1 MRIDSLYIEDFKN
14 LKQFKIDLDENELNT
29 VLLGQNATGKSNF
42 IETLVLIF
50 KYLDLSKAG
59 STPRFPNF
67 EYEIKY
73 KCREHNIKITC
84 KEDEKTN
91 KPSYEIYVDE
101 KKQSYKSFFINKEI
115 YLPKYVF
122 TYYSGISNKL
132 KDHFDENQKN
142 FYNKAK
148 AKGVTKEDVE
158 DFRRMFYV
166 QLVHSYFVLLAFY
179 TFEEEKTKKFLSE
192 YLNIEN
198 LESVLFKF
206 QKPEW
211 QKNAKFQDEFM
222 WGAEGLVREF
232 LDKLWEISLAPIDV
246 FEEHKESFRDSSSKQ
261 KEFLY
266 LFVPTKEKLQELN
279 KFYHTNTDLFKA
291 LESTYISDLIDEVRV
306 KVKKTNVN
314 NEITFKELSEGEQQ
328 LLTVLGLLKFTKD
341 KETLVLLD
349 EPDTHLNPLWKWHY
363 LDLLNDIYRNDSE
376 TESLDE
382 TTHIII
388 NTHDPLVIGG
398 LKKEQIR
405 IFKRNPENGHV
416 IADPA
421 EKDPKGMGVAGILT
435 SELFG
440 LPTILDKE
448 TQLLLNRKRFLQ
460 GKLMRNDITNEEYEE
475 YKIKKSQLEE
485 YGFYEEVEDKW
496 FQMYLAEMSKYEII
510 QQVEF
515 TDEQKEMLEQAS
527 KLAVE
532 KILKEM
538 NQEDNEVH

>member
-50 KYLDLSKAG
+50 KYLDLSKVG
-59 STPRFPNF
+59 STPRFPEF

-73 KCREHNIKITC
+73 KCREHNIKIIC
-84 KEDEKTN
+84 KIDEKTR
-91 KPSYEIYVDE
+91 KPSYEIYVNE
-101 KKQSYKSFFINKEI
+101 EKQSYKSFFTNKEI

-132 KDHFDENQKN
+132 KEHFDENQRN

-148 AKGVTKEDVE
+148 AKGVTKDDVE

-198 LESVLFKF
+198 LESILFKF

-211 QKNAKFQDEFM
+211 QKKTDFQDEFM

-232 LDKLWEISLAPIDV
+232 LEKLWEVSLAPIDI
-246 FEEHKESFRDSSSKQ
+246 FEDYKESFRDSSNKQ

-279 KFYHTNTDLFKA
+279 KFYHTNTELFKA

-306 KVKKTNVN
+306 KVKKKNVK

-405 IFKRNPENGHV
+405 IFKRNPENGNV
-416 IADPA
+416 IAEPA

-448 TQLLLNRKRFLQ
+448 TQNLLDERNELLYYQSTRELNSEEKERLRNLFELLNNLGFSHIINDPLYTKFIIAYQRLNSEKNIKTQSIVNKAWDDSNEAYNLLKNLINK
-460 GKLMRNDITNEEYEE
+460 GK
-475 YKIKKSQLEE
+475 
-485 YGFYEEVEDKW
+485 
-496 FQMYLAEMSKYEII
+496 
-510 QQVEF
+510 
-515 TDEQKEMLEQAS
+515 
-527 KLAVE
+527 
-532 KILKEM
+532 
-538 NQEDNEVH
+538 

>member
-1 MRIDSLYIEDFKN
+1 
-14 LKQFKIDLDENELNT
+14 LKE
-29 VLLGQNATGKSNF
+29 
-42 IETLVLIF
+42 
-50 KYLDLSKAG
+50 
-59 STPRFPNF
+59 
-67 EYEIKY
+67 
-73 KCREHNIKITC
+73 
-84 KEDEKTN
+84 
-91 KPSYEIYVDE
+91 
-101 KKQSYKSFFINKEI
+101 
-115 YLPKYVF
+115 
-122 TYYSGISNKL
+122 
-132 KDHFDENQKN
+132 HFDENQRN

-148 AKGVTKEDVE
+148 AKGVTKDDVE

-198 LESVLFKF
+198 LESILFKF

-211 QKNAKFQDEFM
+211 QKKTDFQDEFM

-232 LDKLWEISLAPIDV
+232 LEKLWEVSLAPIDI
-246 FEEHKESFRDSSSKQ
+246 FEDYKESFRDSSNKQ

-279 KFYHTNTDLFKA
+279 KFYHTNTELFKA

-306 KVKKTNVN
+306 KVKKKNVK

-405 IFKRNPENGHV
+405 IFKRNPENGNV
-416 IADPA
+416 IAEPA

-448 TQLLLNRKRFLQ
+448 TQNLLDERNELLYNQSTRELNSEEKERLRNLFELLNNLGFSHIINDPLYTKFIIAYQRLNSEKNIKTQSIVNKAWDDSNEAYNLLKNLINK
-460 GKLMRNDITNEEYEE
+460 GK
-475 YKIKKSQLEE
+475 
-485 YGFYEEVEDKW
+485 
-496 FQMYLAEMSKYEII
+496 
-510 QQVEF
+510 
-515 TDEQKEMLEQAS
+515 
-527 KLAVE
+527 
-532 KILKEM
+532 
-538 NQEDNEVH
+538 

>member
-1 MRIDSLYIEDFKN
+1 MRIDSLYIKDFKN
-14 LKQFKIDLDENELNT
+14 LREFRIDLDENELNT

-42 IETLVLIF
+42 IEALVLIF

-59 STPRFPNF
+59 LTPRFPEF
-67 EYEIKY
+67 EFEIQY
-73 KCREHNIKITC
+73 KCRGHNIKVAC
-84 KEDEKTN
+84 KKDGKT
-91 KPSYEIYVDE
+91 KKLVYEINVDG
-101 KKQSYKSFFINKEI
+101 KKQSYKLFFSNKEI

-132 KDHFDENQKN
+132 KNHFDENQRN

-179 TFEEEKTKKFLSE
+179 TFEEEKTRKFLAE
-192 YLNIEN
+192 YLNIED

-211 QKNAKFQDEFM
+211 QKKANFQDEFM

-232 LDKLWEISLAPIDV
+232 LEKLWEISLGPIDV
-246 FEEHKESFRDSSSKQ
+246 FEEYKESFRDLSNKQ
-261 KEFLY
+261 KEYLY
-266 LFVPTKEKLQELN
+266 LYVPTKTKLQELN
-279 KFYHTNTDLFKA
+279 KFYKTNTELFKA

-306 KVKKTNVN
+306 KVRKTNVN

-363 LDLLNDIYRNDSE
+363 LDLLNDIYRNDSK

-405 IFKRNPENGHV
+405 IFRRDHQNGNI
-416 IADPA
+416 IAEPA

-460 GKLMRNDITNEEYEE
+460 GKLMRNNITNEEYEE
-475 YKIKKSQLEE
+475 YKVKKSQLEE
-485 YGFYEEVEDKW
+485 YGFYEEVEDRW
-496 FQMYLAEMSKYEII
+496 FQLYLAEMSKYEII

-515 TDEQKEMLEQAS
+515 TDEQKEMLEKAS

-532 KILKEM
+532 KIL
-538 NQEDNEVH
+538 EDMKKSE

>member
-50 KYLDLSKAG
+50 KNLDLSKAG
-59 STPRFPNF
+59 STPRFPDF

-84 KEDEKTN
+84 KEDEKTK

-101 KKQSYKSFFINKEI
+101 KKQSYKSFFTNKEI

-179 TFEEEKTKKFLSE
+179 TFEEEKTKSFLSE

-246 FEEHKESFRDSSSKQ
+246 FEEHKESFRDSSNKQ

-266 LFVPTKEKLQELN
+266 LFIPTKEKLQELN
-279 KFYHTNTDLFKA
+279 KFYHTNTELFKA

-306 KVKKTNVN
+306 KVKKKNVN

-363 LDLLNDIYRNDSE
+363 LDLLNDIYRNDSK

-405 IFKRNPENGHV
+405 IFRRNPENGHV

-421 EKDPKGMGVAGILT
+421 EKAPKGMGVAGILT

-515 TDEQKEMLEQAS
+515 TDEQKEMLEEAS

-538 NQEDNEVH
+538 NKVE

>member
-14 LKQFKIDLDENELNT
+14 LKKFRIDLDEKELNT

-50 KYLDLSKAG
+50 KYLDLSKPG
-59 STPRFPNF
+59 STPRYPEF
-67 EYEIKY
+67 EYELKY
-73 KCREHNIKITC
+73 KCRDHNIKIEC
-84 KEDEKTN
+84 KKDQKTERF
-91 KPSYEIYVDE
+91 SYDINVDE
-101 KKQSYKSFFINKEI
+101 VKQSYKSFFTSKEI

-132 KDHFDENQKN
+132 KDHFDENQRN

-179 TFEEEKTKKFLSE
+179 TFEEKKTRDFLSE
-192 YLNIEN
+192 YLSIEN

-211 QKNAKFQDEFM
+211 QKKTNFQDEFM

-232 LDKLWEISLAPIDV
+232 LEKLWEISLAPIDLL
-246 FEEHKESFRDSSSKQ
+246 EDYKESFRDSSNRQ
-261 KEFLY
+261 KEYLY

-279 KFYHTNTDLFKA
+279 KFYTTNTELFKA
-291 LESTYISDLIDEVRV
+291 LESTYISDLIHEVRV
-306 KVKKTNVN
+306 KVKKVNVG
-314 NEITFKELSEGEQQ
+314 NEITFRELSEGEQQ

-349 EPDTHLNPLWKWHY
+349 EPDTHLNPLWKWRY
-363 LDLLNDIYRNDSE
+363 LELLNDIYRSDSD
-376 TESLDE
+376 TDSIDD
-382 TTHIII
+382 TTQIII

-405 IFKRNPENGHV
+405 IFRRNPDNGQV
-416 IADPA
+416 VAEQA

-440 LPTILDKE
+440 LPTILDQD

-460 GKLMRNDITNEEYEE
+460 GKLMRNDITSNEYEE
-475 YKIKKSQLEE
+475 YKLKKSQLEE
-485 YGFYEEVEDKW
+485 YGFYEEVEDRW

-510 QQVEF
+510 QQIEF
-515 TDEQKEMLEQAS
+515 TDEQKKMLDEAS

-538 NQEDNEVH
+538 NQGNNEIH

>member
-42 IETLVLIF
+42 IESLVLIF

-59 STPRFPNF
+59 STPRFPEF
-67 EYEIKY
+67 EYELKY
-73 KCREHNIKITC
+73 KCREHNVKIVC
-84 KEDEKTN
+84 KKDEKT
-91 KPSYEIYVDE
+91 KRLAYEIYVDE
-101 KKQSYKSFFINKEI
+101 KKQSYKSFFTNKEI

-132 KDHFDENQKN
+132 KDHFDENQRN

-179 TFEEEKTKKFLSE
+179 TFEEKKTESFLSE

-211 QKNAKFQDEFM
+211 QKKSNFQDEFM

-232 LDKLWEISLAPIDV
+232 LKKLWDISLAPIDV
-246 FEEHKESFRDSSSKQ
+246 SEDYKESFRDSSNKQ
-261 KEFLY
+261 KEYLY
-266 LFVPTKEKLQELN
+266 LYVSTKEKLQELN
-279 KFYHTNTDLFKA
+279 KFYHTNTELFKA

-306 KVKKTNVN
+306 KVKKKNVN

-363 LDLLNDIYRNDSE
+363 LDLLNDIYKNDE
-376 TESLDE
+376 NTGKEDE
-382 TTHIII
+382 TTQIII

-398 LKKEQIR
+398 LRKEQIR
-405 IFKRNPENGHV
+405 IFRRNPENGHV
-416 IADPA
+416 VADSA
-421 EKDPKGMGVAGILT
+421 VKDPKGMGVAGILT

-460 GKLMRNDITNEEYEE
+460 GKLMRNDITTKEYEE
-475 YKIKKSQLEE
+475 YKTKKSQLEE
-485 YGFYEEVEDKW
+485 LGFYEEVEDKW

-510 QQVEF
+510 QQIEF
-515 TDEQKEMLEQAS
+515 TDEQKDMLERAS

-538 NQEDNEVH
+538 N

>member
-1 MRIDSLYIEDFKN
+1 MKIDSLYIEDFKN

-42 IETLVLIF
+42 IESLVLIF
-50 KYLDLSKAG
+50 KYLDLSKSG
-59 STPRFPNF
+59 STPRFPEF
-67 EYEIKY
+67 EYELKY
-73 KCREHNIKITC
+73 KCRGHNISIDCKINEET
-84 KEDEKTN
+84 KKFV
-91 KPSYEIYVDE
+91 YEIHVDE
-101 KKQSYKSFFINKEI
+101 VKQSYKSFFTNKEI

-132 KDHFDENQKN
+132 KDHFDENQRN

-179 TFEEEKTKKFLSE
+179 TFEEEKTKNFLSK

-211 QKNAKFQDEFM
+211 QKKSNFQDEFM

-232 LDKLWEISLAPIDV
+232 LEKLWEISLAPIDIL
-246 FEEHKESFRDSSSKQ
+246 EEYKESFRDSSNKQ
-261 KEFLY
+261 KEYLY
-266 LFVPTKEKLQELN
+266 LYVPTKEKLQELN
-279 KFYHTNTDLFKA
+279 KFYHTNTELFKA

-306 KVKKTNVN
+306 KVRKTNVN

-363 LDLLNDIYRNDSE
+363 LDLLNDIYKNDTDTGRE
-376 TESLDE
+376 DK
-382 TTHIII
+382 TTQIII

-398 LKKEQIR
+398 LRKEQIR
-405 IFKRNPENGHV
+405 IFRRNSENGDV
-416 IADPA
+416 TA
-421 EKDPKGMGVAGILT
+421 EPSDITPKGLGVAGILT

-440 LPTILDKE
+440 LPTILDSE
-448 TQLLLNRKRFLQ
+448 TQALLDE
-460 GKLMRNDITNEEYEE
+460 RNNLLF
-475 YKIKKSQLEE
+475 KKSENSL
-485 YGFYEEVEDKW
+485 
-496 FQMYLAEMSKYEII
+496 
-510 QQVEF
+510 
-515 TDEQKEMLEQAS
+515 
-527 KLAVE
+527 
-532 KILKEM
+532 
-538 NQEDNEVH
+538 NQEDNKRIKELFEILNNLGFSQTLNDPLYTEFIIAYQKLNSEKNKITQSDIDTTWDDSNKAYNLLKNLIDKSK

>member
-1 MRIDSLYIEDFKN
+1 MRIDNVYIEDFKN
-14 LKQFKIDLDENELNT
+14 LKQFKIDLDEKELNT

-42 IETLVLIF
+42 IESLVLIF
-50 KYLDLSKAG
+50 KYLDLSKN
-59 STPRFPNF
+59 SSIKYPNF
-67 EYEIKY
+67 DYKIKY
-73 KCREHNIKITC
+73 KCRDKNIEILC
-84 KEDEKTN
+84 KTN
-91 KPSYEIYVDE
+91 DETKKQGYDITVDG
-101 KKQSYKSFFINKEI
+101 KKQSYKSFFDKKDD

-132 KDHFDENQKN
+132 KNHFDENQRN

-179 TFEEEKTKKFLSE
+179 TFEEDKTKNFLSE

-211 QKNAKFQDEFM
+211 QKRFNFKEQFM

-232 LDKLWEISLAPIDV
+232 LEKLWEISLAPIDV
-246 FEEHKESFRDSSSKQ
+246 FEDYKENFRDTNKQ
-261 KEFLY
+261 KEYLY
-266 LFVPTKEKLQELN
+266 LFVPNKEKLQELN
-279 KFYHTNTDLFKA
+279 KFYHTNTELFKA
-291 LESTYISDLIDEVRV
+291 LESTYISDLIDEVKV
-306 KVKKTNVN
+306 KVKKTNVD

-363 LDLLNDIYRNDSE
+363 LDLLNNIYKSDSDTGQE
-376 TESLDE
+376 DE
-382 TTHIII
+382 TTQIII

-398 LKKEQIR
+398 LRKEQIR
-405 IFKRNPENGHV
+405 IFRRNSENGNV
-416 IADPA
+416 IAEASDIS
-421 EKDPKGMGVAGILT
+421 PKGLGVAGILT

-440 LPTILDKE
+440 LPTILDSE
-448 TQLLLNRKRFLQ
+448 TQALLDERNNLLFKQSESPLN
-460 GKLMRNDITNEEYEE
+460 
-475 YKIKKSQLEE
+475 
-485 YGFYEEVEDKW
+485 
-496 FQMYLAEMSKYEII
+496 II
-510 QQVEF
+510 
-515 TDEQKEMLEQAS
+515 DNRR
-527 KLAVE
+527 
-532 KILKEM
+532 LKELFEIL
-538 NQEDNEVH
+538 NNLGFSQTLNDPLYTEFIIAYQKLNSEKNNISQSSLSTTAWDESNKAYNLLKTIIDKTK

>member
-50 KYLDLSKAG
+50 KYLDLSKVG
-59 STPRFPNF
+59 STPRFPEF

-73 KCREHNIKITC
+73 KCREHNIKIIC
-84 KEDEKTN
+84 KIDEKTR
-91 KPSYEIYVDE
+91 KPSYEIYVNE
-101 KKQSYKSFFINKEI
+101 EKQSYKSFFTNKEI

-132 KDHFDENQKN
+132 KEHFDENQRN

-148 AKGVTKEDVE
+148 AKGVTKDDVE

-198 LESVLFKF
+198 LESILFKF

-211 QKNAKFQDEFM
+211 QKKTDFQDEFM

-232 LDKLWEISLAPIDV
+232 LEKLWEVSLAPIDI
-246 FEEHKESFRDSSSKQ
+246 FEDYKESFRDSSNKQ

-279 KFYHTNTDLFKA
+279 KFYHTNTELFKA

-306 KVKKTNVN
+306 KVKKKNVK

-405 IFKRNPENGHV
+405 IFKRNPENGNV
-416 IADPA
+416 IAEPA

-448 TQLLLNRKRFLQ
+448 TQNLLDERNELLYNQSTRELNSEEKERLRNLFELLNNLGFSHIINDPLYTKFIIAYQRLNSEKNIKTQSIVNKAWDDSNEAYNLLKNLINK
-460 GKLMRNDITNEEYEE
+460 GK
-475 YKIKKSQLEE
+475 
-485 YGFYEEVEDKW
+485 
-496 FQMYLAEMSKYEII
+496 
-510 QQVEF
+510 
-515 TDEQKEMLEQAS
+515 
-527 KLAVE
+527 
-532 KILKEM
+532 
-538 NQEDNEVH
+538 